1 MASIKI
7 NTDTTPILRKNEEEL
22 ITAAIKQNTEDV
34 SWIMKSDSLDSPENE
49 YVSIIFDDSI
59 CKLPPFKKGTMFGSM
74 KLYYCYSLDELKFVS
89 MKYIVEFGTT
99 SKINRIIGDAETVKE
114 CYQIIMKFLDDHNYK
129 SHYQR
134 IWVEDGKVA
143 VDVGSWSE
151 FFWISRSD
159 GSSMAFEEINCLR

>member
-22 ITAAIKQNTEDV
+22 ITAATKQSTEDV
-34 SWIMKSDSLDSPENE
+34 SWVMKSDSLDSPENE
-49 YVSIIFDDSI
+49 CISIIFEGSI

-74 KLYYCYSLDELKFVS
+74 KTDYCYSLDELKFVS

-99 SKINRIIGDAETVKE
+99 PKINRVIGEADTIKE
-114 CYQIIMKFLDDHNYK
+114 CHQIIMKFLDEHDYK
-129 SHYQR
+129 SYYQR
-134 IWVEDGKVA
+134 RWVEDGKVA

-159 GSSMAFEEINCLR
+159 GSSMAFEVINCLR

>member
-7 NTDTTPILRKNEEEL
+7 NIDTTPVLRKNEEEL
-22 ITAAIKQNTEDV
+22 ITAAIKQSTEDV
-34 SWIMKSDSLDSPENE
+34 LWIMKFESLDSSCNE
-49 YVSIIFDDSI
+49 CVSIIFEDSV
-59 CKLPPFKKGTMFGSM
+59 CNLPPFKKGTMFGSM
-74 KLYYCYSLDELKFVS
+74 KTDECYTLDELQFVS
-89 MKYIVEFGTT
+89 MKYIVEFGTDSKT
-99 SKINRIIGDAETVKE
+99 SRIIGEAETIKE

-134 IWVEDGKVA
+134 MWIEDSKVA

>member
-7 NTDTTPILRKNEEEL
+7 YTDTAPILRKNEEEL
-22 ITAAIKQNTEDV
+22 IAAAIKQSTEDV
-34 SWIMKSDSLDSPENE
+34 LWIMKFESLDSPDNE
-49 YVSIIFDDSI
+49 CVNIIFDNSV
-59 CKLPPFKKGTMFGSM
+59 CNLPSFKKGTMFRSM
-74 KLYYCYSLDELKFVS
+74 KTNECYTLDELKFVS

-99 SKINRIIGDAETVKE
+99 SKINRVIGEAETIKE
-114 CYQIIMKFLDDHNYK
+114 CHQIIMKFLNEHDYK
-129 SHYQR
+129 SYYQR
-134 IWVEDGKVA
+134 RWVEDGKVA

>member
-22 ITAAIKQNTEDV
+22 ITAAIKQSTEDV
-34 SWIMKSDSLDSPENE
+34 LWVMKFDSLDSPNNE
-49 YVSIIFDDSI
+49 CVSIIFDDSV
-59 CKLPPFKKGTMFGSM
+59 CNLPPFKKGTMFGSM